1 MPRQRPGKRQREI
14 KRAQDQQALNKLNER
29 IHGERNT
36 TEKANR
42 VEKHTLAARLV
53 RQDDGTINFAKVCEK
68 MVRLGPRITPIHK
81 VLVGTVPIIVRGL
94 GNLADDPKTRKLGP
108 PEQLIKDLS
117 LAKVVNAQPEAEPED
132 VQKVQVLCTI
142 SVAEDIDQLGLD
154 ELSKWIQGL
163 EMKFSMTVECLFAGS
178 SVVVACMPYHLWSRL
193 QGIPG
198 FGLICVVTTSFGR

>member
-1 MPRQRPGKRQREI
+1 MYFPATLHYETVQTDRFPVLLSSPMPRQRPGKRQREI

-94 GNLADDPKTRKLGP
+94 GNLADDPKTRERKLGP

-132 VQKVQVLCTI
+132 VQKV
-142 SVAEDIDQLGLD
+142 
-154 ELSKWIQGL
+154 
-163 EMKFSMTVECLFAGS
+163 
-178 SVVVACMPYHLWSRL
+178 
-193 QGIPG
+193 
-198 FGLICVVTTSFGR
+198 